1 MKKVKFLL
9 LAGIL
14 TLCGQAAFGHGG
26 EEQRIALEPDLSSMS
41 AGAASYKFQ
50 LIDTDTNQ
58 LIGDSELAISHE
70 KKLHLIIYDP
80 SLKEF
85 QHVHP
90 EFDGKIWSADVQ
102 FAVDGDYWVWA
113 QGELASDGTEF
124 SSSTRL
130 TISGGSTAWPSPP
143 VLPDLRNGS
152 SGISAIKLSQNKLTA
167 GKMAMLDL
175 TMSRTDGTTPK
186 LTPYLGAFAHIIAT
200 PKDGDELI
208 HVHPVSTGPAQGMIH
223 AMFPT
228 AGEYRLWVQFIDD
241 GNLKTIPLSVEVF

>member
-14 TLCGQAAFGHGG
+14 SLWGQAAFSHGG
-26 EEQRIALEPDLSSMS
+26 EEERVALEPDVSSMS
-41 AGAASYKFQ
+41 AGTTSYKFQ

-58 LIGDSELAISHE
+58 LIGDKELALSHE
-70 KKLHLIIYDP
+70 EKLHLVIYDP

-85 QHVHP
+85 QHLHP
-90 EFDGKIWSADVQ
+90 EFDGKMWSADVQ
-102 FAVDGDYWVWA
+102 FAVDGDYWIWV

-152 SGISAIKLSQNKLTA
+152 SGISAINLSQNKLIA

-175 TMSRTDGTTPK
+175 TMSRTDGSTPQ

-200 PKDGDELI
+200 PKDGDSLI
-208 HVHPVSTGPAQGMIH
+208 HVHPIGTGPAQGMIH
-223 AMFPT
+223 ATFPA
-228 AGEYRLWVQFIDD
+228 AGEYRLWVQFID
-241 GNLKTIPLSVEVF
+241 GGSLKTIPLSVEVL